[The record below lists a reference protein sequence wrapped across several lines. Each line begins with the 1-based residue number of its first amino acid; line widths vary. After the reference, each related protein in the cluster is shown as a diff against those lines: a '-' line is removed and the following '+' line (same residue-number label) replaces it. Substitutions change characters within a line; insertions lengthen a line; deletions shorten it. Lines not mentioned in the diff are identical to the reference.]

1 MNFHNINIIFQQI
14 LNTLSDYTLDTQ
26 EFDKTIKFIKSE
38 LAELYKDEIE
48 MVNGIDYYESM
59 LKNIIENDITKED
72 DDKIYGLTL
81 ICDQFLCIN
90 DKNKNYIQSK
100 YLLIQCL
107 MKSCIH
113 QIWQRL
119 FKISYQLDMQNI
131 PEHIN
136 LANKLFKEII
146 EDSIISVKGYN
157 PINAFN

>member
-1 MNFHNINIIFQQI
+1 
-14 LNTLSDYTLDTQ
+14 
-26 EFDKTIKFIKSE
+26 
-38 LAELYKDEIE
+38 
-48 MVNGIDYYESM
+48 MVNGIDYYETM
-59 LKNIIENDITKED
+59 LKNIIENDKTED
-72 DDKIYGLTL
+72 YDDKTYGLTL
-81 ICDQFLCIN
+81 ICDQFLCVN

-146 EDSIISVKGYN
+146 ESTIISVTGYN
-157 PINAFN
+157 PITAFN